1 MAVSLENV
9 RNSEM
14 KMYKTAKPQSLINHL
29 PQAQVYSA
37 LVFTPRILLHLSIK
51 SNNLPCQNIVI
62 LYKVLNTL
70 YSNPLPYPLP
80 TTSHRPYSRLKP
92 TCLYPNRS
100 LRILSI
106 LTLST
111 PLYSLS
117 LLFYIFTKHFYILD
131 RVNGFL
137 NKVSKN
143 AAIRS
148 VRLLSGL

>member
-37 LVFTPRILLHLSIK
+37 LVFTPRILLHLPIK

-62 LYKVLNTL
+62 LYNVLNTF

-80 TTSHRPYSRLKP
+80 TTSHRPYSRLNN
-92 TCLYPNRS
+92 TYSYSIS
-100 LRILSI
+100 LLRISTFLILSI
-106 LTLST
+106 
-111 PLYSLS
+111 PLYPLS

-131 RVNGFL
+131 RVNGFM

-148 VRLLSGL
+148 VRLLFGL